1 MICQLESS
9 LRSSWPLM
17 NHCCP
22 AVLHICC
29 DAFETCTLG
38 EISCQKHPKQEI
50 RKFVWDSYFVGI
62 KLINGTTELA
72 EVLRSCGYVEP
83 FLSLSLVSSD
93 HVTQCNVLLAQEQ
106 QCRCSLRIW
115 PDFPIHRSVKPARKI
130 RDFGEMEVFRA
141 NIVVKNPT
149 CCIPR
154 VWVVSKPP
162 PEPTKRQIQGTAL
175 GHLKKHPP
183 HPRLVTQN
191 HSKSQQPVICHKNH
205 NKTAA

>member
-1 MICQLESS
+1 
-9 LRSSWPLM
+9 M

-62 KLINGTTELA
+62 KLINGTTESTELA

-115 PDFPIHRSVKPARKI
+115 PHFQINSSLPELFRPQNQG
-130 RDFGEMEVFRA
+130 FG
-141 NIVVKNPT
+141 
-149 CCIPR
+149 
-154 VWVVSKPP
+154 SH
-162 PEPTKRQIQGTAL
+162 QL
-175 GHLKKHPP
+175 GCFKAKATL
-183 HPRLVTQN
+183 
-191 HSKSQQPVICHKNH
+191 QPN
-205 NKTAA
+205 